1 MNKPIPPYKAKF
13 SINHEQLYLTSDIA
27 YHAGALGERDYIPEP
42 KDRYQGVLP
51 LLYLSGIKLTPSQ
64 TRGLFAGEEI
74 PSIPLADSLAR
85 LYKRI
90 NKLNPYDYSIVSA
103 FEEAYF
109 IDGVPNRLGRKAEDC
124 PYVLVTTNKI
134 EPMMKALFN
143 FLASSNRKTHPI
155 LLSGMAY
162 VEIMAIAPYS
172 DKNLA
177 LALFVAKAIL
187 ATYQKQFAY
196 LPFEAH
202 FLRKKEE
209 LDKIFEACAEKA
221 DMDDF
226 LNAYLKVVRGSLDAI
241 IRKKTNQSKGDTAQ
255 VRKLLAVMEEGRSYS
270 AKELCDALKLKSRL
284 GLMRNYISP
293 ALEAKLIRRSEPNS
307 PTSRTQRYSLLLQ
320 KKEGSFGE
328 EGK

>member
-27 YHAGALGERDYIPEP
+27 YHAGALGERDFMAEP

-51 LLYLSGIKLTPSQ
+51 LLSLAGVHLTPSQ
-64 TRGLFAGEEI
+64 IRGLFQGEEL
-74 PSIPLADSLAR
+74 SSVPLADSLAK
-85 LYKRI
+85 LYRRI
-90 NKLNPYDYSIVSA
+90 AKINPYDYSIVSA

-109 IDGVPNRLGRKAEDC
+109 PDGVPNRMGRKAEDC

-143 FLASSNRKTHPI
+143 FLASSNKKTHPI

-172 DKNLA
+172 EKNLA

-187 ATYQKQFAY
+187 ASYQKEFAY

-202 FLRKKEE
+202 FLRKKAD
-209 LDKIFEACAEKA
+209 LDEVFSACADKA

-241 IRKKTNQSKGDTAQ
+241 IRKKVSQKKGDTAQ
-255 VRKLLAVMEEGRSYS
+255 VKRLLSVMEEDKSYS
-270 AKELCDALKLKSRL
+270 AKELCDILGLKSRL
-284 GLMRNYISP
+284 GLMRNYITP
-293 ALEAKLIRRSEPNS
+293 ALEAKLIKRSEPSS
-307 PTSRTQRYSLLLQ
+307 PTSRTQRYSLA
-320 KKEGSFGE
+320 KKD
-328 EGK
+328 

>member
-27 YHAGALGERDYIPEP
+27 YHAGALGERDFIPEA

-51 LLYLSGIKLTPSQ
+51 LLSLANVHLTPSQ
-64 TRGLFAGEEI
+64 IRGLFAGEEI
-74 PSIPLADSLAR
+74 SGIPLANALAK
-85 LYKRI
+85 LYRRI

-143 FLASSNRKTHPI
+143 FLSSSNKKTHPI

-177 LALFVAKAIL
+177 LALFLAKAIL
-187 ATYQKQFAY
+187 ASYQKEFAY

-202 FLRKKEE
+202 FLRKKAD
-209 LDKIFEACAEKA
+209 LDRVFEACAEKA

-241 IRKKTNQSKGDTAQ
+241 IRKKANQSKGDTAQ
-255 VRKLLAVMEEGRSYS
+255 VKKLLSIMEEGASYS
-270 AKELCDALKLKSRL
+270 AKELCDILGLKSRL

-307 PTSRTQRYSLLLQ
+307 PTSRTQRYSLAP
-320 KKEGSFGE
+320 KKEE
-328 EGK
+328 